1 MNNSSPEYLSQ
12 DIDILDFLRT
22 ELVNL
27 SGFST
32 LAYELIQNAEDSK
45 SSWIRFNICKDA
57 LIVEND
63 SEFSEQDFKKMQ
75 RLAGGDRRDEEW
87 TIGRFGI
94 GFTSVYQI
102 TDHPEIISSGK
113 HWTFYPEKESNARIK
128 QVLLEKSSPGTRFCF
143 PWASSNTK
151 IRQNLEVGIISP
163 ASVAQF
169 LKDLIE
175 AAPKSLIFLQNLK
188 KIEIQIDNNSII
200 KVSQIKNETKTII
213 EVNDQLKKTTTQE
226 GWYLLDGNF
235 NEYANVLKAKS
246 QLTIKT
252 KRRADVVVAIPD
264 RNQDNFSGF
273 YYAFLPTKQETE
285 LPFHINADFFPTSDR
300 KGIRLEQDDQST
312 WNKLAIIAAADII
325 ERNLIHLRNILDDHK
340 HLWSLL
346 SQIEVKSQHPLLKI
360 FWEKLRPKV
369 QSSEII
375 FTSAKKWQS
384 PQQVCLL
391 DAKEEYELSAVL
403 EKALEKIKRS
413 SIVHSDLRSYS
424 RLLKKV
430 GVISLDASMLADA
443 LFAWGLDKAIAINQ
457 VPDWIKSETQ
467 RKQLAKEV
475 GILFTRQSVGQN
487 TSAKD
492 KLKKCAIALSDDNQ
506 LCPPINLCHATQ
518 PQTPTLFKSL
528 GVTQSFL
535 ASGNPKEIEDLVA
548 KFTVDKAI
556 EVLEKI
562 STSQLETQWRKN
574 RNLLIPELIG
584 WLENHQQNILQS
596 QRLLH
601 RVPKLSIFPSSDR
614 LRPLEGLAIPGSFQD
629 TLNLAS
635 LVDIQYVHGHIDFL
649 VKLGAK
655 SLTFSEYAREQVPK
669 AFKEKQISPEAR
681 RQLVCQLATH
691 LEEIEGNKQIR
702 QLLSQC
708 PLIECKDGQFRSADK
723 AYLDSESVRKL
734 FSNWILQGQIAV
746 LPKNCAE
753 KAQKFLK
760 WLQVVDQ
767 PRLIHIRQIIN
778 TLTANEPKGTTKKQ
792 MQEIFEHLTERWE
805 SLKSR
810 SLEVDLINPLKSM
823 AWLPVKGDQ
832 TQWYC
837 PHQIF
842 TSSSHYL
849 VDTQVKFLDIDRRVE
864 LQAEANKFSD
874 FLGIQAKPQF
884 QQVIEHLLTCSQQGH
899 LLDHRVYEFLQNNID
914 KIDDTN
920 LERLKNSPTIH
931 LGLTQYIQP
940 EKVFWNDHPFG
951 KYRYHLPDHLHPYYT
966 LFQKLGVSD
975 SPEPIDAI
983 FVIEEISKNFEND
996 NFCLDD
1002 ESYKV
1007 LLDCW
1012 KVLTQAKIENSFG
1025 NDNNEVQKF
1034 LNLSTQKVIPNAKR
1048 VLTIPDQIFFVDR
1061 PNLLEKLTFLQ
1072 RNENVIPR
1080 PSEAWYAM
1088 EAVGVRPL
1096 SQAIQIK
1103 LTQLEPT
1110 NPNVDQVITK
1120 RLKNR
1125 KSLIKR
1131 VLQGQ
1136 LLTTFQAGNLDCL
1149 EKLMIKKA
1157 SLIKV
1162 CYHFELHSSPEEIV
1176 QVYLDYSQGN
1186 HQYILYYQ
1194 LQNGV
1199 EPWPHIAREIAYAI
1213 NPNAEA
1219 GKVAAGIKEVIM
1231 AKTPKAASEILD
1243 ALGYAPSSDPIP
1255 PDEENK
1261 EIEIL
1266 PVQETAHETTTVTSE
1281 YQGTGD
1287 PKYGALGEKWSQ
1299 LFYKWLGYQ
1308 QIVKQESSAGFDFLC
1323 AQPTKTKQQELK
1335 PLLKVEAKA
1344 ISTPVIRI
1352 TMNEWTT
1359 MMNIQ
1364 NREKYELLIVVHTS
1378 GSVEKI
1384 IRVIHVWPTFTRI
1397 FSQLKE
1403 QDLTSAPYKS
1413 EKIDFLIGL
1422 QRSDPK
1428 YSIQNDVL
1436 INWERLIDTIPHPN
1450 VKIYCPIDD
1459 NQFQPLN

>member
-12 DIDILDFLRT
+12 GIDILDFLRT

-27 SGFST
+27 SGFFT

-45 SSWIRFNICKDA
+45 SSWIRFNICTDA

-113 HWTFYPEKESNARIK
+113 HWTFYPEKESNSIIK

-143 PWASSNTK
+143 PWASSDTQ

-175 AAPKSLIFLQNLK
+175 VAPKSLIFLQNLK
-188 KIEIQIDNNSII
+188 KIEIQIDNNLII

-213 EVNDQLKKTTTQE
+213 EVNNQLKKTTTQE

-235 NEYANVLKAKS
+235 NEYANVLKANS

-264 RNQDNFSGF
+264 SNQDNFSGF
-273 YYAFLPTKQETE
+273 YYAFLPTQQKTE

-312 WNKLAIIAAADII
+312 WNKLAIFSAAEII
-325 ERNLIHLRNILDDHK
+325 QQNLIHLKNILGHK

-346 SQIEVKSQHPLLKI
+346 SQIEVQSQHPLLKF
-360 FWEKLRPKV
+360 FWEKLSPKV
-369 QSSEII
+369 KSSEII

-403 EKALEKIKRS
+403 EKALDKIKRS
-413 SIVHSDLRSYS
+413 SIVHFDLRSYS

-443 LFAWGLDKAIAINQ
+443 LFAWGLDKAIPINQ

-475 GILFTRQSVGQN
+475 GILFTRQSVGKD

-506 LCPPINLCHATQ
+506 LYPPINLCHAK
-518 PQTPTLFKSL
+518 PQSATLFKSL
-528 GVTQSFL
+528 GVTQPFL

-548 KFTVDKAI
+548 KFSVDKAI
-556 EVLEKI
+556 ELLEKI
-562 STSQLETQWRKN
+562 STSQLEKQWHNN
-574 RNLLIPELIG
+574 RNLIPELIG
-584 WLENHQQNILQS
+584 WLENHQQNILRS
-596 QRLLH
+596 ESLLH
-601 RVPKLSIFPSSDR
+601 RVRKLSIFPSSDR

-635 LVDIQYVHGHIDFL
+635 LVDIQYVRGHIDFL
-649 VKLGAK
+649 VNLGAK
-655 SLTFSEYAREQVPK
+655 YLTFSEYACEQVPK
-669 AFKEKQISPEAR
+669 AFQEKQILPEAC

-691 LEEIEGNKQIR
+691 LEEIEANKQIR

-708 PLIECKDGQFRSADK
+708 PLIECKDGQFRSADE

-734 FSNWILQGQIAV
+734 FSNWTLKNQIAV

-767 PRLIHIRQIIN
+767 PSLIHICQIIN
-778 TLTANEPKGTTKKQ
+778 ALKAKEPKVTTRKQ

-805 SLKSR
+805 ALKSR
-810 SLEVDLINPLKSM
+810 TLELESINSLKSM
-823 AWLPVKGDQ
+823 AWLPVKGDE
-832 TQWYC
+832 TRWYC
-837 PHQIF
+837 PDQIF

-874 FLGIQAKPQF
+874 FLGIKAKPQL
-884 QQVIEHLLTCSQQGH
+884 QQVIEHLLTCSGQGH

-914 KIDDTN
+914 QIDDTN
-920 LERLKNSPTIH
+920 FERLKNNPTIH
-931 LGLTQYIQP
+931 LATSQYVQP

-951 KYRYHLPDHLHPYYT
+951 KYRYHLPDHLHPYYP

-1025 NDNNEVQKF
+1025 NDNNELQKF
-1034 LNLSTQKVIPNAKR
+1034 KNLSIQKVIPNAKR
-1048 VLTIPDQIFFVDR
+1048 LLTIPEQIFFVDR

-1072 RNENVIPR
+1072 SNENVIPR
-1080 PSEAWYAM
+1080 PSESWYAM

-1096 SQAIQIK
+1096 SQAIQTK

-1110 NPNVDQVITK
+1110 NPNVDPVITK

-1131 VLQGQ
+1131 VIQGQ
-1136 LLTTFQAGNLDCL
+1136 LLTNSQAVNLDCL
-1149 EKLMIKKA
+1149 EKLIVKKV

-1162 CYHFELHSSPEEIV
+1162 RYHFELHSSTEEIV

-1219 GKVAAGIKEVIM
+1219 GKFAAGIKEVIM

-1243 ALGYAPSSDPIP
+1243 ALGYAPTSDPIP
-1255 PDEENK
+1255 PDEENN
-1261 EIEIL
+1261 EIEK
-1266 PVQETAHETTTVTSE
+1266 PSVQETSHETTTITSGYE
-1281 YQGTGD
+1281 GTGN
-1287 PKYGALGEKWSQ
+1287 PEYGALGEKWSQ

-1308 QIVKQESSAGFDFLC
+1308 QIVKQEAPAGFDFLC
-1323 AQPTKTKQQELK
+1323 TQPTEQQGLK

-1378 GSVEKI
+1378 SSVEKI
-1384 IRVIHVWPTFTRI
+1384 IRVMQVWSTFTSI

-1422 QRSDPK
+1422 QRSDPQ
-1428 YSIQNDVL
+1428 YPVQNDVL
-1436 INWERLIDTIPHPN
+1436 INWKRLIDSIPHPN

-1459 NQFQPLN
+1459 NQFKPLN

>member
-1 MNNSSPEYLSQ
+1 MNNSSPEFLPQ
-12 DIDILDFLRT
+12 DIDILDFLRI

-63 SEFSEQDFKKMQ
+63 SEFSEQDFAKMQ
-75 RLAGGDRRDEEW
+75 RLAGGDRRAEDEW

-113 HWTFYPEKESNARIK
+113 HWTFYPEKESNSRIK
-128 QVLLEKSSPGTRFCF
+128 QVLLEKKSPGTRFCF
-143 PWASSNTK
+143 PWASSDTK
-151 IRQNLEVGIISP
+151 IRQKLEVGIISP
-163 ASVAQF
+163 DSVNQF
-169 LKDLIE
+169 FKDISE
-175 AAPKSLIFLQNLK
+175 AAPKSMIFLQNLK
-188 KIEIQIDNNSII
+188 KIEIQYENNLI
-200 KVSQIKNETKTII
+200 KILQKKDKGKTII
-213 EVNDQLKKTTTQE
+213 ESIDQLKKITTYK

-264 RNQDNFSGF
+264 SNQDNFSGF
-273 YYAFLPTKQETE
+273 YYAFLPTKQETQ
-285 LPFHINADFFPTSDR
+285 LPFHINADFFTLSDR
-300 KGIRLEQDDQST
+300 KGIVLEQGDQT
-312 WNKLAIIAAADII
+312 IWNGLAIIAAAEII
-325 ERNLIHLRNILDDHK
+325 QQNLIHLRNILGHK
-340 HLWSLL
+340 HLWSFL
-346 SQIEVKSQHPLLKI
+346 SQIEVQSQDQLLK
-360 FWEKLRPKV
+360 FLWQKLYPKV

-375 FTSAKKWQS
+375 FTSANKWQS

-391 DAKEEYELSAVL
+391 EKKEEYKLSAVL

-413 SIVHSDLRSYS
+413 SIVHSDLHSYS
-424 RLLKKV
+424 SLLKKV

-443 LFAWGLDKAIAINQ
+443 LFAWGLVKAIAINQ

-467 RKQLAKEV
+467 RDQLAKEV
-475 GILFTRQSVGQN
+475 GILFTRQSVGKD

-492 KLKKCAIALSDDNQ
+492 KLKKCAIALSNDKQ
-506 LCPPINLCHATQ
+506 LCPPINLYHAKPETA
-518 PQTPTLFKSL
+518 TLFKIL
-528 GVTQSFL
+528 GVPQSFL

-556 EVLEKI
+556 ELLEKI
-562 STSQLETQWRKN
+562 STSQLEKQWREN
-574 RNLLIPELIG
+574 RNLISEVIG
-584 WLENHQQNILQS
+584 WLENHQQNILQPER
-596 QRLLH
+596 RLLD
-601 RVPKLSIFPSSDR
+601 RVRKLSIFPSSDR
-614 LRPLEGLAIPGSFQD
+614 LRPLEGLAIPGSFED

-635 LVDIQYVHGHIDFL
+635 LVDIQYVRGHIHFL

-655 SLTFSEYAREQVPK
+655 SLTFSEYASEQVPK

-708 PLIECKDGQFRSADK
+708 PLIECKDGQFRSADE
-723 AYLDSESVRKL
+723 AYLDSESVHKI
-734 FSNWILQGQIAV
+734 FSNWTLENQIAV

-753 KAQKFLK
+753 KAHKFLK

-767 PRLIHIRQIIN
+767 PRLIHIFQIIN
-778 TLTANEPKGTTKKQ
+778 ALKAKEPKGTTRKQ

-810 SLEVDLINPLKSM
+810 TLEFEPINSLKSM
-823 AWLPVKGDQ
+823 AWLPVKEDE

-837 PHQIF
+837 PNQIF
-842 TSSSHYL
+842 TSFYHYL
-849 VDTQVKFLDIDRRVE
+849 VDTQVKFLDIDTRVE
-864 LQAEANKFSD
+864 LQAEANKFSE
-874 FLGIQAKPQF
+874 FLGIKTTPQV
-884 QQVIEHLLTCSQQGH
+884 QQVIENLLTCSQQGYF
-899 LLDHRVYEFLQNNID
+899 LDNRVYKFLQDNID
-914 KIDDTN
+914 LINDNN
-920 LERLKNSPTIH
+920 LERLKNSSTIY
-931 LGLTQYIQP
+931 LGQNKYIQP

-951 KYRYHLPDHLHPYYT
+951 KYRYHLPDHLHSYYT

-983 FVIEEISKNFEND
+983 FLIEEISKNFEND
-996 NFCLDD
+996 NVCLDD

-1012 KVLTQAKIENSFG
+1012 KILTQAKIENSFG
-1025 NDNNEVQKF
+1025 NDNNELQKF
-1034 LNLSTQKVIPNAKR
+1034 KNLSTQKVIPNAKR
-1048 VLTIPDQIFFVDR
+1048 VLTIPEQIFFVDR

-1072 RNENVIPR
+1072 SNENVIPR
-1080 PSEAWYAM
+1080 PAEAWYAM

-1096 SQAIQIK
+1096 SQAIKTK

-1136 LLTTFQAGNLDCL
+1136 LLTTFQAGNLDCW
-1149 EKLMIKKA
+1149 EKLIVKKA

-1162 CYHFELHSSPEEIV
+1162 RYHFELHSTPEEII

-1255 PDEENK
+1255 PDEENH
-1261 EIEIL
+1261 EIEKL
-1266 PVQETAHETTTVTSE
+1266 SVQETSHETTTITSE

-1299 LFYKWLGYQ
+1299 LFYEWLGYQ
-1308 QIVKQESSAGFDFLC
+1308 QIIKQEASAGFDFLC
-1323 AQPTKTKQQELK
+1323 TQPTKQQGLK

-1359 MMNIQ
+1359 MMDIQ

-1378 GSVEKI
+1378 GSVETI
-1384 IRVIHVWPTFTRI
+1384 IRVMHVWSTFTRI
-1397 FSQLKE
+1397 FSQLNE

-1422 QRSDPK
+1422 QRSAPQ
-1428 YSIQNDVL
+1428 YPVQNDVL
-1436 INWERLIDTIPHPN
+1436 INWKKLIDSIPHPN
-1450 VKIYCPIDD
+1450 VKIYSPIDE
-1459 NQFQPLN
+1459 NQFRPLN

>member
-1 MNNSSPEYLSQ
+1 MNNSSPEYLPQ

-45 SSWIRFNICKDA
+45 SSWIRFNICNEA

-75 RLAGGDRRDEEW
+75 RLAGGDRRNEEW

-143 PWASSNTK
+143 PWASSDTK
-151 IRQNLEVGIISP
+151 IRQKLEVGIISP
-163 ASVAQF
+163 DSVTTQF
-169 LKDLIE
+169 FKDLIE
-175 AAPKSLIFLQNLK
+175 TAPKSIIFLQNLK
-188 KIEIQIDNNSII
+188 SIEIQFNNYSLIKII
-200 KVSQIKNETKTII
+200 RKNNNAKTII
-213 EVNDQLKKTTTQE
+213 EIIDQHNKTTTKK

-235 NEYANVLKAKS
+235 NESANVLKANS

-264 RNQDNFSGF
+264 SNQDNFSGF
-273 YYAFLPTKQETE
+273 YYAFLPTQQKIE

-300 KGIRLEQDDQST
+300 KGIRLEQDDQSI
-312 WNKLAIIAAADII
+312 WNKLAIIAAAEII
-325 ERNLIHLRNILDDHK
+325 QQNLIHLRNILDHK

-346 SQIEVKSQHPLLKI
+346 SQIEVQSQHPLLKF
-360 FWEKLRPKV
+360 FWEKLHPKV

-391 DAKEEYELSAVL
+391 EKKEEYELSAVL

-413 SIVHSDLRSYS
+413 SIVHSDLHSYS

-430 GVISLDASMLADA
+430 GVISLDVSMLADA
-443 LFAWGLDKAIAINQ
+443 LFAWGLNQPIPINQ

-475 GILFTRQSVGQN
+475 GILFTRQSLARD

-492 KLKKCAIALSDDNQ
+492 KLKKCAIALSDDKQ

-518 PQTPTLFKSL
+518 PQTATLFKSL

-535 ASGNPKEIEDLVA
+535 ASGNAKEIEDLVA

-574 RNLLIPELIG
+574 RNLIPELIG
-584 WLENHQQNILQS
+584 WLENHQQNISQS
-596 QRLLH
+596 ERLLN
-601 RVPKLSIFPSSDR
+601 RVRKLSIFPSSDR

-649 VKLGAK
+649 VKLGVK
-655 SLTFSEYAREQVPK
+655 YLTFSEYAREQVPK
-669 AFKEKQISPEAR
+669 AFQEKQILPEAC

-691 LEEIEGNKQIR
+691 LEEIEANKQIQ

-708 PLIECKDGQFRSADK
+708 PLIECKDRQFRSADE
-723 AYLDSESVRKL
+723 AYLDSESVRKI

-760 WLQVVDQ
+760 WLQIVDQ
-767 PRLIHIRQIIN
+767 PRLIHLRQIIN
-778 TLTANEPKGTTKKQ
+778 TLKAKEPKGTTRKQ
-792 MQEIFEHLTERWE
+792 MQEIFEHLTERGE

-810 SLEVDLINPLKSM
+810 TLEVELINSLKSM
-823 AWLPVKGDQ
+823 AWLPVKGDE
-832 TQWYC
+832 TRWYC
-837 PHQIF
+837 PDEIF
-842 TSSSHYL
+842 TSSYYYL
-849 VDTQVKFLDIDRRVE
+849 VDTQVKFLDIDRSTE

-874 FLGIQAKPQF
+874 FLGIQAKPQL

-914 KIDDTN
+914 QIDDTN

-951 KYRYHLPDHLHPYYT
+951 KYRYHLPDHLHPYYP

-975 SPEPIDAI
+975 SPEPIDTI

-996 NFCLDD
+996 NLCLDD

-1012 KVLTQAKIENSFG
+1012 KVLTQAKIENSLG
-1025 NDNNEVQKF
+1025 NDNNELQKF
-1034 LNLSTQKVIPNAKR
+1034 KNLSTQKVISNGKR

-1061 PNLLEKLTFLQ
+1061 PNLLEKLTFLLS
-1072 RNENVIPR
+1072 NENVIPR

-1096 SQAIQIK
+1096 SQAIQTK
-1103 LTQLEPT
+1103 LTQLEPS

-1125 KSLIKR
+1125 KSLVKR

-1136 LLTTFQAGNLDCL
+1136 LLTNFQAVNLDCL
-1149 EKLMIKKA
+1149 EKLIVKKA
-1157 SLIKV
+1157 NLIKV
-1162 CYHFELHSSPEEIV
+1162 RYHFELHSSNEEIV
-1176 QVYLDYSQGN
+1176 QVYLDSSQGN

-1194 LQNGV
+1194 LQNEV

-1255 PDEENK
+1255 PDEENN

-1266 PVQETAHETTTVTSE
+1266 PVQETAHETTTVTSG

-1299 LFYKWLGYQ
+1299 IFYKWLGYQ
-1308 QIVKQESSAGFDFLC
+1308 QIIKQEASAGFDFLC
-1323 AQPTKTKQQELK
+1323 TQPTKEQGLK

-1384 IRVIHVWPTFTRI
+1384 IRVMEVWSTFTRI

-1403 QDLTSAPYKS
+1403 QDLTSAAYKS

-1450 VKIYCPIDD
+1450 VKMYCPIDD
-1459 NQFQPLN
+1459 NHFKPLN

>member
-12 DIDILDFLRT
+12 DIDLLDFLRT

-75 RLAGGDRRDEEW
+75 RLAGGDRRNEEW

-102 TDHPEIISSGK
+102 TDHPEIISSGQ
-113 HWTFYPEKESNARIK
+113 HWIFSPEKESHCRIE
-128 QVLLEKSSPGTRFCF
+128 VKSSDKSSLGTRFCF
-143 PWASSNTK
+143 PWAMSDSV
-151 IRQNLEVGIISP
+151 IRQKLELGIISQDSFIP
-163 ASVAQF
+163 F

-175 AAPKSLIFLQNLK
+175 AAPKSMIFLQNLK
-188 KIEIQIDNNSII
+188 KIEIQYENNSII
-200 KVSQIKNETKTII
+200 KIFKKKDEAKTII
-213 EVNDQLKKTTTQE
+213 EIIDQHNKTTTQK

-235 NEYANVLKAKS
+235 NEYANDLKAKS

-264 RNQDNFSGF
+264 KNQDNFSGY
-273 YYAFLPTKQETE
+273 YYAFLPTQQKTE

-300 KGIRLEQDDQST
+300 KGIRLEEDDQT
-312 WNKLAIIAAADII
+312 KWNILAISAAINII
-325 ERNLIHLRNILDDHK
+325 DQNLIHLRNLLGHK
-340 HLWSLL
+340 YLWSLL
-346 SQIEVKSQHPLLKI
+346 SQIEVQSQHPLLKF
-360 FWEKLRPKV
+360 FWQKLHPKV

-391 DAKEEYELSAVL
+391 EKKEEYELSAVL
-403 EKALEKIKRS
+403 EKALEKLKRS
-413 SIVHSDLRSYS
+413 SIVHSDLHSYS

-443 LFAWGLDKAIAINQ
+443 LFAWGLDKAIFINE

-475 GILFTRQSVGQN
+475 GILLTRQSFGKD

-492 KLKKCAIALSDDNQ
+492 KLKKCAIALSDDNE
-506 LCPPINLCHATQ
+506 LCPPINLCHAK
-518 PQTPTLFKSL
+518 PQSATLFKSL

-535 ASGNPKEIEDLVA
+535 ASGNPKEIEDIVA
-548 KFTVDKAI
+548 KFSVDKAI
-556 EVLEKI
+556 ELLEKI
-562 STSQLETQWRKN
+562 STSQLEKQWHNN
-574 RNLLIPELIG
+574 RNLIPELIG
-584 WLENHQQNILQS
+584 WLENHQQNILQPER
-596 QRLLH
+596 RLLN
-601 RVPKLSIFPSSDR
+601 RVRKLSIFPSSDR
-614 LRPLEGLAIPGSFQD
+614 LRPLEGLAIPGSFED

-635 LVDIQYVHGHIDFL
+635 LVDIQYVRGHIDFL
-649 VKLGAK
+649 VNLGAK
-655 SLTFSEYAREQVPK
+655 YLTFSEYACQQVPK
-669 AFKEKQISPEAR
+669 AFQEKQILPEAC

-691 LEEIEGNKQIR
+691 LEEIEANKQIQ

-708 PLIECKDGQFRSADK
+708 PLIECKDRQFRSADE
-723 AYLDSESVRKL
+723 AYLNSESVRKL
-734 FSNWILQGQIAV
+734 FSHWILQGQIAV

-778 TLTANEPKGTTKKQ
+778 TLTANEPKGTTRKQ
-792 MQEIFEHLTERWE
+792 MQEIFEHLTERGE

-810 SLEVDLINPLKSM
+810 TLEVDLINSLKSM
-823 AWLPVKGDQ
+823 AWLPVKGDE
-832 TQWYC
+832 TRWYC
-837 PHQIF
+837 PDEIF
-842 TSSSHYL
+842 TSSYHYL
-849 VDTQVKFLDIDRRVE
+849 VDTQVKFLDIDRSTE

-874 FLGIQAKPQF
+874 FLGIQVKPQL
-884 QQVIEHLLTCSQQGH
+884 QQVIEHLLTCSGQGH

-914 KIDDTN
+914 QIDDTN
-920 LERLKNSPTIH
+920 LERLKNNPTIH
-931 LGLTQYIQP
+931 LKTSQYVQP

-951 KYRYHLPDHLHPYYT
+951 KYRYHLPDHLHPYYP

-1012 KVLTQAKIENSFG
+1012 KVLTLAKIENSFG
-1025 NDNNEVQKF
+1025 NDNNELQKF
-1034 LNLSTQKVIPNAKR
+1034 KNLSTQKVIPNAKG

-1072 RNENVIPR
+1072 SNENVIPR

-1088 EAVGVRPL
+1088 ESVGVRPL
-1096 SQAIQIK
+1096 SQAIQTK
-1103 LTQLEPT
+1103 LTQLDPS

-1136 LLTTFQAGNLDCL
+1136 LLTNFQAVNLDCL
-1149 EKLMIKKA
+1149 EKLIVKKA
-1157 SLIKV
+1157 NLIKV
-1162 CYHFELHSSPEEIV
+1162 CYHFELHSSSEEIV
-1176 QVYLDYSQGN
+1176 QVYLDSSQGN

-1255 PDEENK
+1255 PDEENN

-1266 PVQETAHETTTVTSE
+1266 PVQETVHETTTITSG
-1281 YQGTGD
+1281 YQGTGN
-1287 PKYGALGEKWSQ
+1287 PEYGALGEKWSQ

-1308 QIVKQESSAGFDFLC
+1308 KIVKQEASAGFDFLC
-1323 AQPTKTKQQELK
+1323 AEPTQQQGLK
-1335 PLLKVEAKA
+1335 PSLKVEAKA

-1384 IRVIHVWPTFTRI
+1384 IRVMHVWPTFTRI

-1413 EKIDFLIGL
+1413 EKIDYLIGL

-1450 VKIYCPIDD
+1450 VQIYCPIDD